1 MAPYID
7 IGGDLYRQ
15 FKDDLH
21 RDLGD
26 KISFSDVSSGVA
38 KLYDAIF
45 LAGKAFESHFSSSLD
60 ESLIPRDRF
69 VIANHGRSTVV
80 TE

>member
-26 KISFSDVSSGVA
+26 KISMSDLTSVVA
-38 KLYDAIF
+38 QLYDAIF
-45 LAGKAFESHFSSSLD
+45 LAGKAFESHSSSSLD
-60 ESLIPRDRF
+60 ESLIPPNRF
-69 VIANHGRSTVV
+69 FITNYGRSIVF